1 MTGEVLW
8 PLLDISFPNI
18 IDYTDPER
26 SDGGDDACA

>member
-8 PLLDISFPNI
+8 PLLDIRLPNI

-26 SDGGDDACA
+26 EAGGEKQCV